1 MADCN
6 EAIRLEPDVAAA
18 FDSRGLT
25 FLKLGQWASAITDYN
40 AALRLDPKLPSALYG
55 RGFARLKTGDR
66 AGGDADIA
74 AAEAVERNIA
84 EKFARYGLH

>member
-1 MADCN
+1 
-6 EAIRLEPDVAAA
+6 
-18 FDSRGLT
+18 LT

-66 AGGDADIA
+66 AGSDADIA
-74 AAEAVERNIA
+74 AAEAVELNIA
-84 EKFARYGLH
+84 GKFARYGLH

>member
-25 FLKLGQWASAITDYN
+25 YLKLGQWALAITDYN

-55 RGFARLKTGDR
+55 RGFAKLKMGDR
-66 AGGDADIA
+66 AGDADIA
-74 AAEAVERNIA
+74 AAEAAERNITG
-84 EKFARYGLH
+84 KFARYGLH